1 MSNNVTM
8 ILRNKNNIIEIKLF
22 LQNVHVK
29 IFITGM
35 QIGKNGRINKL
46 PQT

>member
-1 MSNNVTM
+1 MTM
-8 ILRNKNNIIEIKLF
+8 ILRNKNNIIKIKLF
-22 LQNVHVK
+22 LQNAHLK

-35 QIGKNGRINKL
+35 QIGKNGRINCKL